1 MSTKHRSKGF
11 TLIELLVVIAIIG
24 ILAAILLPALARAR
38 ESARRASCANN
49 LKQLGLVF
57 KMYAN
62 ESKGQKYPP
71 VQEFTCDATGVPV
84 HRGNFEAI
92 PEGTAI
98 YPEYLSDPWIFVCPS
113 DAQPEKIKEG
123 QWSLHDDYANGILPC
138 RMRMRSYDYFS
149 WAMTNRIILKAGVD
163 QNQDPFDF
171 GTLGNPDFIA
181 GMFLVLTGITDWGAG
196 GTDSSIFEKDVSSG
210 SVTAY
215 RLREGIERF
224 FITDINN
231 PAASSMAQSEIFIML
246 DDLNSGDPKMMNH
259 VPGGCNVLYL
269 DGHVSFLRYPSD
281 TPVSRAWAVF
291 MLFAIS

>member
-1 MSTKHRSKGF
+1 MRNKGF

-71 VQEFTCDATGVPV
+71 VQMFRCDADGVV
-84 HRGNFEAI
+84 YHRGNVEAI

-98 YPEYLSDPWIFVCPS
+98 YPEYLSDPWVFVCPS
-113 DAQPEKIKEG
+113 DAEPEKIKEG
-123 QWSLHDDYANGILPC
+123 QWSLNDDYSNGILPC

-149 WAMTNRIILKAGVD
+149 WVLTNRVILDPGVD

-171 GTLGNPDFIA
+171 GTLGNDDFLL
-181 GMFLVLTGITDWGAG
+181 GMVDVLNDIHDWGAAAM
-196 GTDSSIFEKDVSSG
+196 GTGDPSVFDRDVAKNSM
-210 SVTAY
+210 TAY
-215 RLREGIERF
+215 RFREGIERF

-231 PAASSMAQSEIFIML
+231 PAASAMAQSEIFVL
-246 DDLNSGDPKMMNH
+246 HDDLNAGNAKLMNH
-259 VPGGCNVLYL
+259 IPGGCNVLYL
-269 DGHVSFLRYPSD
+269 DGHVSFLRYPSE
-281 TPVSRAWAVF
+281 TPVSRAWAEF
-291 MLFAIS
+291 LLFAIS

>member
-62 ESKGQKYPP
+62 ESKGQMYPP
-71 VQEFTCDATGVPV
+71 IQEFKCDATGVV
-84 HRGNFEAI
+84 LHRDGFEAI

-98 YPEYLSDPWIFVCPS
+98 YPEYLSDPWVFVCPS
-113 DAQPEKIKEG
+113 DAQPVKIKEG
-123 QWSLHDDYANGILPC
+123 EWSLGDDYANGILPC
-138 RMRMRSYDYFS
+138 RMTMRSYNYYS
-149 WAMTNRIILKAGVD
+149 WAITNRILLGPGVD
-163 QNQDPFDF
+163 QNKDPFDF
-171 GTLGNPDFIA
+171 GTDINGDCMA
-181 GMFLVLTGITDWGAG
+181 ALVALMNGISDWGT
-196 GTDSSIFEKDVSSG
+196 GTDPSVFNNDASSG

-231 PAASSMAQSEIFIML
+231 PAASSIAQSEIFIMM
-246 DDLNSGDPKMMNH
+246 DDLNAGVPQYMNH
-259 VPGGCNVLYL
+259 IPGGCNVLYL
-269 DGHVSFLRYPSD
+269 DGHVSFLRYPTD

-291 MLFAIS
+291 MQFAAG